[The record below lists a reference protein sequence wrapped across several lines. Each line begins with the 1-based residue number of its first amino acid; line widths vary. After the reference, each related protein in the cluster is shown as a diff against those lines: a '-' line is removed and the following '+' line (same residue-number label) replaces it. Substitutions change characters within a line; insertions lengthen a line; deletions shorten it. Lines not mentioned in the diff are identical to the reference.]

1 MTQSN
6 IHKEKYRRIH
16 QLRRLTKQRRKTQ
29 ICRTFETKIDM
40 SKLSIK
46 QKMCIRMCFIEAKWL
61 YNDILNYSIE
71 NNIFD
76 YKIDKTVKH
85 YNKDRELVED
95 EFKYLGSQMKQG
107 VYENVK
113 SSIKGLSAL
122 KKKGHDVGKLK
133 YKQRYTSINLQQ
145 YNATYRIVDKNKIKI
160 QKIPGNIRVNGLE
173 QILSIEG
180 IEIANA
186 KLIQKASGYYLAITT
201 FVDKPTEEDKQE
213 KPLIGID
220 FGCTTTLTLSNGEKV
235 NCSIEESKR
244 LKNLQRKLSKKKKG
258 SNSYYRLRQQLRREY
273 ERISNRK
280 NDTSNKITSYLT
292 NNYKVVTQDE
302 QLSNWHKGKWTSA
315 TVQHSILGRVKYKL
329 MLCPDTVVLSKWFP
343 TTKLCSCCGRR
354 LELGLGDRQFVCEC
368 GVNEDRDIHA
378 ANNMIYIYNKIIGTG
393 HTELLDRS
401 KRDDKKALNEISKLL

>member
-1 MTQSN
+1 MQKDKYKK
-6 IHKEKYRRIH
+6 IFEK
-16 QLRRLTKQRRKTQ
+16 RRLTKQRRKTQ
-29 ICRTFETKIDM
+29 DCHTFMIKIDE
-40 SKLSIK
+40 SKLSLK
-46 QKMCIRMCFIEAKWL
+46 QKECIRMCFIEAKWL
-61 YNDILNYSIE
+61 YNDILNYSTD
-71 NNIFD
+71 NSIFD
-76 YKIDKTVKH
+76 YKIGKTVKH
-85 YNKDRELVED
+85 YNKDKELVED
-95 EFKYLGSQMKQG
+95 EFKYLGSQLKQG
-107 VYENVK
+107 VYEYVK

-122 KKKGHDVGKLK
+122 KKNGHGVGKLK

-145 YNATYRIVDKNKIKI
+145 YNVTYRIKDKNKIKI
-160 QKIPGNIRVNGLE
+160 QNIPGKIRVNGLE

-186 KLIQKASGYYLAITT
+186 KFIQKASGYYVAITT
-201 FVDKPTEEDKQE
+201 FVNKPIEDNKQE

-220 FGCTTTLTLSNGEKV
+220 FGCSTTLTLSNGVKI
-235 NCSIEESKR
+235 NCSIEESQI
-244 LKNLQRKLSKKKKG
+244 LKNLVRKLSKKKKG
-258 SNSYYRLRQQLRREY
+258 SNSYYRLRHRIRRTY
-273 ERISNRK
+273 ERITNQK
-280 NDTSNKITSYLT
+280 TDKANKIVSDLIKK
-292 NNYKVVTQDE
+292 YKVIIQDE
-302 QLSNWHKGKWTSA
+302 QIAKWHQGKWTSA

-401 KRDDKKALNEISKLL
+401 KRDDRKALNEISKLL